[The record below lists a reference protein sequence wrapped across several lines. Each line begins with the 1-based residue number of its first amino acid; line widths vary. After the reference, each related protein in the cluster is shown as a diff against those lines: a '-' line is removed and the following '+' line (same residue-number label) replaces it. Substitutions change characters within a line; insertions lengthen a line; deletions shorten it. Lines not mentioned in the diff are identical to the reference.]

1 MGMISA
7 EKNGTPLRL
16 GVKLTKNSYRSK
28 SITDFTGL
36 KVSGGSSIN
45 IEFHSAIPPFH
56 NPGHSKI
63 VMG

>member
-7 EKNGTPLRL
+7 VKNGTPLRL
-16 GVKLTKNSYRSK
+16 GVKLTKNPYRSK
-28 SITDFTGL
+28 SMTDFTGL